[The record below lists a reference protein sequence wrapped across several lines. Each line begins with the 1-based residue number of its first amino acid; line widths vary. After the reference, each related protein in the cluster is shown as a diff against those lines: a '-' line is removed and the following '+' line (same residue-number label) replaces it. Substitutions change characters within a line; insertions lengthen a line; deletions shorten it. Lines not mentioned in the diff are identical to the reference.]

1 MLSSLR
7 KPANDRLC
15 EHRMELKIPM
25 DQTQFV
31 ELFQSLYQLSIYPHK
46 VHPDRKISSI
56 YFDDFDLA
64 DYADNVAGISNRTK
78 KRIRWYNDDCSMIA
92 LENKIKNNRF
102 STKSIQRLDN
112 PNEYCAQTLEGIS
125 AIRAANRNV
134 SNGLLA
140 ENLLP
145 VLWVEYDRQYF
156 MLERDIRLTIDL
168 NQSFRRAYPFS
179 MTNSCSSPVFA
190 VAELKFPASIRT
202 EAQRFLRQ
210 LPFRVFRHSKYV
222 IGMDTTGV

>member
-1 MLSSLR
+1 
-7 KPANDRLC
+7 
-15 EHRMELKIPM
+15 MELKIPM

-46 VHPDRKISSI
+46 IHPDRKISSI
-56 YFDDFDLA
+56 YFDDLDLT

-92 LENKIKNNRF
+92 LENKVKNNRF

-112 PNEYCAQTLEGIS
+112 PNGHCPHTLEGIN

-134 SNGLLA
+134 TNGLLA

-179 MTNSCSSPVFA
+179 MTDSCSSPVFA
-190 VAELKFPASIRT
+190 VAEIKFPASLRT
-202 EAQRFLRQ
+202 EAQHFLRQ